1 MKIQKFIF
9 FIILISTIKGF
20 GQNTLGIIFDSTDS
34 YEGYTLFTTS
44 TETYLVNNCG
54 QVINQW
60 TSSYTSGHAVYILE
74 NGDLIRAGRVDNND
88 IVFGGLGGIFE
99 RFDWDGNKIW
109 EYIYSDSQK
118 SQHHDFFPLPNG
130 NFLLL
135 AVTVMTNAEA
145 IQAGRDPS
153 TLSESVL
160 YNEQIIEIEPQ
171 VNNSAT
177 IVWEWN
183 LKDHLIQDFD
193 NTKDNFGVVSD
204 NPQLL
209 NINYLGNSE
218 NKSNWIH
225 ANSIQYNSTL
235 NQIVLSSRLLS
246 EFYIIDH
253 STSTSEASS
262 SSGGTYGK
270 GGDFLYRWGNS
281 LAYGQGTATDQQL
294 YGQHFPHFISEG
306 LQDEG
311 KIILFNN
318 GFRRTPSFSEINIL
332 SPPTSTPGN
341 YVYTTGTAYGPI
353 SPEFEYADPVDNTNF
368 YSAILSSA
376 QRLPNNNILICE
388 GASGHFFEIDSN
400 NDIVWEYINP
410 ASFSGP
416 LTQGDNPNFASNTT
430 FRITKYAPSY
440 VGFIGKNLT
449 PGDPIE
455 LNPDLTPCATLSVT
469 NVELK
474 ELKLFPNP
482 AKDKVKITKGNIQI
496 TRIEIYD
503 LVGKLVQTSSSQTEI
518 DIATFS
524 QGTYFAKIYTENVF
538 TFRKI
543 LKI

>member
-1 MKIQKFIF
+1 MF
-9 FIILISTIKGF
+9 KGF
-20 GQNTLGIIFDSTDS
+20 GQNTVGIIFDSADS

-44 TETYLVNNCG
+44 TETYLINNCG

-88 IVFGGLGGIFE
+88 IVFGGLGGIIE

-109 EYIYSDSQK
+109 EYVYSDSQK
-118 SQHHDFFPLPNG
+118 SQHHDIYPISNG
-130 NFLLL
+130 NILLL
-135 AVTVMTNAEA
+135 AVTIMTNAEA

-153 TLSESVL
+153 TLSQSVL
-160 YNEQIIEIEPQ
+160 YNEQIVEIKPQ
-171 VNNSAT
+171 ENNTAT

-209 NINYLGNSE
+209 NINYLGNSD

-225 ANSIQYNSTL
+225 ANSIQYNSSL
-235 NQIVLSSRLLS
+235 NQIVLSSRLLN

-253 STSTSEASS
+253 STSTSQASTS
-262 SSGGTYGK
+262 TGGTYGK
-270 GGDFLYRWGNS
+270 GGDFLYRWGNP
-281 LAYGQGTATDQQL
+281 LAYGQGTSTDQQL
-294 YGQHFPHFISEG
+294 YGQHFPHFIGEG
-306 LQDEG
+306 LQDAG

-318 GFRRTPSFSEINIL
+318 GFRRTSSFSEINII
-332 SPPTSTPGN
+332 SPPTSSPGN
-341 YVYTTGTAYGPI
+341 YIYTTGTAYGPTN
-353 SPEFEYADPVDNTNF
+353 PEYEYTDPVDNTNF

-376 QRLPNNNILICE
+376 QRLPNNNMLICE

-400 NDIVWEYINP
+400 DNIVWEYVNP

-416 LTQGDNPNFASNTT
+416 LTQGDNPDFALNTT
-430 FRITKYAPSY
+430 FRITKYAPNY
-440 VGFIGKNLT
+440 DGFIGKDLT

-455 LNPDLTPCATLSVT
+455 LNPDLTPCTTLSVT

-482 AKDKVKITKGNIQI
+482 AKDKVKITKGDIQI

-503 LVGKLVQTSSSQTEI
+503 LLGKLMQTSSNQAEI
-518 DIATFS
+518 DVAHFAR
-524 QGTYFAKIYTENVF
+524 GTYFVKIYTENVF

>member
-1 MKIQKFIF
+1 MQKFMF
-9 FIILISTIKGF
+9 FLLLISTLQGF
-20 GQNTLGIIFDSTDS
+20 GQNTVGIIFDSADS

-74 NGDLIRAGRVDNND
+74 NGDLIRAGKVDNTD
-88 IVFGGLGGIFE
+88 IVFGGLGGIIE

-118 SQHHDFFPLPNG
+118 SQHHDIYPISNG
-130 NFLLL
+130 NILLL
-135 AVTVMTNAEA
+135 AVTIMTNAEA

-153 TLSESVL
+153 TLSQSVL
-160 YNEQIIEIEPQ
+160 YNEQIVEIKPQ
-171 VNNSAT
+171 ENNTAT

-193 NTKDNFGVVSD
+193 NTKDNFGVVSE

-209 NINYLGNSE
+209 NINYVGNSE
-218 NKSNWIH
+218 NRSNWIH
-225 ANSIQYNSTL
+225 ANSIQYNATL
-235 NQIVLSSRLLS
+235 NQIVLSSRLLN

-253 STSTSEASS
+253 STSTSEASTS
-262 SSGGTYGK
+262 IGGTYGK
-270 GGDFLYRWGNS
+270 GGDFLYRWGNP
-281 LAYGQGTATDQQL
+281 LAYGQGTSTDQQL
-294 YGQHFPHFISEG
+294 YGQHFPHYISEG

-318 GFRRTPSFSEINIL
+318 GFRRTPSFSEINIIN
-332 SPPTSTPGN
+332 PPTTSPGN
-341 YVYTTGTAYGPI
+341 YIYNTGTAYGPT
-353 SPEFEYADPVDNTNF
+353 SPEFEYTDPVDNTNF
-368 YSAILSSA
+368 YSTILSSA

-388 GASGHFFEIDSN
+388 GASGHFFEINSN
-400 NDIVWEYINP
+400 NNIVWEYNNP

-416 LTQGDNPNFASNTT
+416 LTQGDNPDFASNTT

-440 VGFIGKNLT
+440 DGFIGKNLT

-455 LNPDLTPCATLSVT
+455 LNPDLTPCNTLSVT

-482 AKDKVKITKGNIQI
+482 AKDKVKITKGDIQI

-503 LVGKLVQTSSSQTEI
+503 LLGKLVQTSSNQTEI
-518 DIATFS
+518 DIAHFS
-524 QGTYFAKIYTENVF
+524 RGIYFVKIYTENVF